1 MVNRVRKFRGLS
13 THGKGTHKN
22 RRGGGSRGG
31 RGRSGGDKHHYL
43 LYGIH
48 WGKHGFTRPNMK
60 QVRALSLRDLE
71 EMAKRWAADGKAG
84 KEGDA
89 ILLDL
94 DALGVAKVVGGWTPR
109 SKLVLKG
116 GSITEGAKAAIEE
129 AGGKVASPVAGQ

>member
-1 MVNRVRKFRGLS
+1 MVNRVRKFRGSS

-48 WGKHGFTRPNMK
+48 WGKHGFTRPNTK
-60 QVRALSLRDLE
+60 PVRALSLRDLE
-71 EMAKRWAADGKAG
+71 EMAHRWAAEGKVK

-89 ILLDL
+89 LLLDL
-94 DALGVAKVVGGWTPR
+94 GALGVSKVVGGWTPKT
-109 SKLVLKG
+109 KLVVQG
-116 GSITEGAKAAIEE
+116 GAVTEGAKAAIEE
-129 AGGKVASPVAGQ
+129 AGGKVVSSVTSS

>member
-31 RGRSGGDKHHYL
+31 RGRSGGQAQHHYL
-43 LYGIH
+43 PLYK
-48 WGKHGFTRPNMK
+48 WGKHGFTRPNTK
-60 QVRALSLRDLE
+60 TVRALSLRDLE
-71 EMAKRWAADGKAG
+71 EMAHRWAAEGKAT

-89 ILLDL
+89 ITLDL

-109 SKLVLKG
+109 AKLVLKG
-116 GSITEGAKAAIEE
+116 GAVTEGAKEAIQE
-129 AGGKVASPVAGQ
+129 AGGKVIPASTAP

>member
-31 RGRSGGDKHHYL
+31 RGRSGAQAKHHYHP
-43 LYGIH
+43 LYI
-48 WGKHGFTRPNMK
+48 WGKHGFIRPNMK

-71 EMAKRWAADGKAG
+71 QMAHRWAAEGKAA

-94 DALGVAKVVGGWTPR
+94 DALGVPKVVGGWTPR
-109 SKLVLKG
+109 LKMVLKG
-116 GSITEGAKAAIEE
+116 GSITGGAKAAVEE
-129 AGGKVASPVAGQ
+129 AGGKVASPVAGS